1 MAEVQPV
8 TGIVMV
14 ISYLDT
20 KGQPST
26 RQIVCRRIEQFADKA
41 YLVARCELRQQSRT
55 FNISR
60 IASAI
65 DPATGQIYEPGSKLL
80 EAFTVDRQSTGRYRF
95 GLSPKAFGRFNAA
108 LNILAFVAR
117 CDGKWHVLET
127 EAIESFVMACWLRL
141 DFPGDLDLAAVT
153 AHVSRL
159 APDDEALWRSVY
171 EVANH
176 PAMARLVVQHLGR
189 VIDADGV
196 HHLARSIGQ
205 ARSPRHCR
213 TVDCP
218 TAAPVSARAPRLL
231 SRQIAPQSKALRKF
245 DAGQTGDPPRAEMG
259 PVPLRIR

>member
-1 MAEVQPV
+1 MADLRTRLTRFWEELRGTPPVVPPVVVNMQVPDNDAADQLSPDDDLALPLVADVQPV

-41 YLVARCELRQQSRT
+41 YLIARCELRQQSRT

-65 DPATGQIYEPGSKLL
+65 DSATGQIYEPGSKLL
-80 EAFTVDRQSTGRYRF
+80 EAFTVDRQSTGRFRF
-95 GLSPKAFGRFNAA
+95 GLSPKAFARFNAA

-127 EAIESFVMACWLRL
+127 EAIENFVMACWLRL

-153 AHVSRL
+153 AHVARL

-196 HHLARSIGQ
+196 HH
-205 ARSPRHCR
+205 PRE
-213 TVDCP
+213 VYW
-218 TAAPVSARAPRLL
+218 AS
-231 SRQIAPQSKALRKF
+231 QIAEALQ
-245 DAGQTGDPPRAEMG
+245 DS
-259 PVPLRIR
+259 